1 MSTEAQRPADR
12 LDPGR
17 LWAGG
22 FATAV
27 VAALVAVVG
36 ILISRGVL
44 DIPVLAPKG
53 DGLWGNANTT
63 TYALAAGGA
72 ALAATALLH
81 LLAVT
86 TPRFS
91 RFFTWIMSLS
101 TAVAAALPLSLDVDL
116 ASRVAT
122 AVINFVIGIAVMS
135 ILSGVARSAVQQRPA
150 RP

>member
-1 MSTEAQRPADR
+1 VSAEPRRPADR
-12 LDPGR
+12 LDAGR

-36 ILISRGVL
+36 ILIARGVFG
-44 DIPVLAPKG
+44 IPVLAPKG
-53 DGLWGNANTT
+53 AGLWGNANTT

-86 TPRFS
+86 TPRFGS
-91 RFFTWIMSLS
+91 FFTWIMLLA
-101 TAVAAALPLSLDVDL
+101 TAIATALPLGLETTA

-122 AVINFVIGIAVMS
+122 AVINFVIGMAVMTT
-135 ILSGVARSAVQQRPA
+135 LNGVARSAVQPPSR
-150 RP
+150 